1 MGASEPESPASFEDA
16 LRSPGAFAQRLDEV
30 RRRLEAHLHQREEEV
45 ARLTETL
52 AGARAELE
60 AAVADSKR
68 SQALNRRLNADLDTL
83 QSAQLQWAV
92 DREGLLQQLKDDEAA
107 RARAQQDHEQQLE
120 QRSRELLARIEE
132 NAAARAQAEQ
142 AHADQLAQR
151 TAKSDA
157 AEARATALQKDL
169 EQSRTAHQS
178 LRDTVAHLEKQHAQ
192 ATQERKQMVADVGR
206 LEQQALELQ
215 ATLKKKHADHEA
227 LQRSH
232 TELVRD
238 LEAFERRETQRHD
251 QLVQL
256 QREKESSAAQVEEA
270 RAEQGRL
277 RARARELEEAV
288 KTAQE
293 GLEVKQ
299 REQQQWSEAQAKL
312 LAEMMAKERDAAA
325 RDQAL
330 VTEKRDLAIDLERL
344 QTQLSELA
352 GGHQDVLRRKEA
364 EWAELEVAFSREKEG
379 LRGRLDDLKK
389 ALDEERQRQQQDTSE
404 IQKAGETERAELT
417 AEVEKLR
424 GELALQRRAAT
435 SGTVASQHKEF
446 EAKFRLIYD
455 QSHDL
460 NSPLHAIIG
469 FCEVLLDDKAA
480 AVGLEEKREF
490 LEHIH
495 ESGKVLRQRIR
506 ELIDFAKEE
515 AGITEKFVSPTAEDA
530 RPETGAASPQ
540 PIFAGGRSGKG
551 PVILVADNDPTV
563 KERIEPFLSHAGYE
577 MVYASTAQE
586 ALRLAAQMRPLA
598 VLIDTQLPPKGGSA
612 LLYDLKRE
620 VKTRDIP
627 VVLTS
632 KVNKEQLGFDV
643 GSCDFLVKPIDRQ
656 QLLQMMVKF
665 DLMADG
671 KQNKV
676 PSKIL
681 LVDDDPQNIRLVK
694 AMLGPYGFTILSAR
708 AGNEGIKL
716 AQSEK
721 PDLLILDLMMPDV
734 DGFAV
739 VQAIKHNPETAQIP
753 ILIYTAKNIT
763 QEDRAR
769 LQGNIESIIQ
779 KGDFGKERFLELINS
794 LQAAQAS

>member
-1 MGASEPESPASFEDA
+1 MGQGEPENRPGAEDI
-16 LRSPGAFAQRLDEV
+16 LRSAGAFAQRLDDV
-30 RRRLEAHLHQREEEV
+30 RRQLEAHLHQREAEV
-45 ARLTETL
+45 ARLAETL
-52 AGARAELE
+52 AATRAELE
-60 AAVADSKR
+60 AATAESKR
-68 SQALNRRLNADLDTL
+68 LQALEQRHASDLETL
-83 QSAQLQWAV
+83 QNAQLQWAV
-92 DREGLLQQLKDDEAA
+92 DREGLLQQRQEAEAA
-107 RARAQQDHEQQLE
+107 RAQAQREYDQQLE
-120 QRSRELLARIEE
+120 QRTRELLARIEE
-132 NAAARAQAEQ
+132 AASSRAQSEQ
-142 AHADQLAQR
+142 EQTRQLAQR
-151 TAKSDA
+151 TAERDA
-157 AEARATALQKDL
+157 ADTRASALQKDL
-169 EQSRTAHQS
+169 EQSRAADQK
-178 LRDTVAHLEKQHAQ
+178 LRDTLAQ
-192 ATQERKQMVADVGR
+192 LGEQQGLAARERKQMVADVGR

-215 ATLKKKHADHEA
+215 ATLKKERADREGLQHSHALLE
-227 LQRSH
+227 
-232 TELVRD
+232 RD
-238 LEAFERRETQRHD
+238 LEAFERRESQRHD
-251 QLVQL
+251 QLTRSQ
-256 QREKESSAAQVEEA
+256 KERDSMAAQLGEVQ
-270 RAEQGRL
+270 AEQNRL
-277 RARARELEEAV
+277 RASSRELEQAV
-288 KTAQE
+288 KAAEQQ
-293 GLEVKQ
+293 LEIKQ

-312 LAEMMAKERDAAA
+312 LAEMMEKEQDAAA
-325 RDQAL
+325 REQKL
-330 VTEKRDLAIDLERL
+330 LTEKRNLAIDLERL
-344 QTQLSELA
+344 QSRLSELA
-352 GGHQDVLRRKEA
+352 SGHQDVLRRKEA

-389 ALDEERQRQQQDTSE
+389 ALDEERQRLQQDTSE
-404 IQKAGETERAELT
+404 GQKAWEAERVELT
-417 AEVEKLR
+417 AEVEALR
-424 GELALQRRAAT
+424 DRLAAHQQAAESGAVT
-435 SGTVASQHKEF
+435 SQSKDF

-460 NSPLHAIIG
+460 NSPLNAIIG
-469 FCEVLLDDKAA
+469 FSELLLDDKTAT
-480 AVGLEEKREF
+480 VGADEKREF

-495 ESGKVLRQRIR
+495 ESGKALLHRIR

-515 AGITEKFVSPTAEDA
+515 AGITEKS
-530 RPETGAASPQ
+530 ASPDAVRE
-540 PIFAGGRSGKG
+540 AGGAVAELVAARVGTGKG

-586 ALRLAAQMRPLA
+586 ALRLAAQLRPLA

-676 PSKIL
+676 PTKIL

-716 AQSEK
+716 AQTEK

-779 KGDFGKERFLELINS
+779 KGDFGKERFLELING